1 MSSQVKAIKAYY
13 FIINR
18 VVNDFRLSTFK
29 VDSRKVGE
37 YFEVENS
44 YNNRDFLHIIYW
56 TLNKKYLFIW
66 SVCFMTSFKKTK
78 TNNGYTNL
86 SIKAFLKNAF

>member
-37 YFEVENS
+37 YFEVEKWTSRPEKVGKAGFQHNV
-44 YNNRDFLHIIYW
+44 FL
-56 TLNKKYLFIW
+56 LQF
-66 SVCFMTSFKKTK
+66 
-78 TNNGYTNL
+78 
-86 SIKAFLKNAF
+86 